1 MKILLLIGAVIA
13 VVSAASKVRSLRN
26 NDGVW
31 HEVSTR

>member
-26 NDGVW
+26 SDGVW